1 MLIKL
6 NQIVMYYDG
15 NEEEIPRKIHREAW
29 FNIDGLV
36 SIGPAYQKGYGGTTM
51 IEFVRGNTYVG
62 VIFVEESVEDILKM
76 IGEPTALSDYVNE
89 IRAHSDIVDDEIDS
103 LRNDIDQLLKN
114 IAGMQLDIE
123 KLKRLADTNV
133 VFAK

>member
-1 MLIKL
+1 
-6 NQIVMYYDG
+6 
-15 NEEEIPRKIHREAW
+15 
-29 FNIDGLV
+29 
-36 SIGPAYQKGYGGTTM
+36 M